1 MSFNILGH
9 YENLHNIINNPV
21 LMNKISMC
29 PTNEDA
35 ESSICGTGCN
45 DIYTL
50 GKDDFKCYL
59 TPKDESIIAK
69 QVTYLKNINATIIDM
84 NESNESNVVETL
96 KSTITKEKKLV
107 NAFNLIIIMSIVNK
121 NRFIIK
127 CDNWFLIS
135 NTIFIK
141 ISIKFAY
148 SITINITTFSD
159 SVCYLVSVNIRNI
172 DIIPIY
178 DCSSK
183 IF

>member
-35 ESSICGTGCN
+35 ESSICGNMDCK

-50 GKDDFKCYL
+50 GENDFKCYL

-84 NESNESNVVETL
+84 NESDESNKSNVVETL

-107 NAFNLIIIMSIVNK
+107 NAFNVIIIAVMILVMIIIVG
-121 NRFIIK
+121 IA
-127 CDNWFLIS
+127 S
-135 NTIFIK
+135 G
-141 ISIKFAY
+141 AA
-148 SITINITTFSD
+148 
-159 SVCYLVSVNIRNI
+159 
-172 DIIPIY
+172 
-178 DCSSK
+178 
-183 IF
+183 